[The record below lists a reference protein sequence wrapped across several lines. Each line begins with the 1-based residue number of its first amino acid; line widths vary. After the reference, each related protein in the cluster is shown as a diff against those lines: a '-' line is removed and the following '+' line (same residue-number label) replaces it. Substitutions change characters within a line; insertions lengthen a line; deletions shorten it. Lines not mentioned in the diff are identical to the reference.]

1 MQEEIN
7 QLKTEIA
14 DLKRTLDM
22 LKSSTTIPFDIDVA
36 FTDRLIKKVPIAELS
51 TKDKNSEN
59 LSFIIDT
66 IEYIALGTPDGFL
79 NVQLKDGSK
88 KYIPFYD

>member
-1 MQEEIN
+1 MTEFDK
-7 QLKTEIA
+7 LKIQIDELQKTI
-14 DLKRTLDM
+14 DLLRN
-22 LKSSTTIPFDIDVA
+22 SSTIPFDIDVA
-36 FTDRLIKKVPIAELS
+36 FTDRLIKKIPIAELS

-66 IEYIALGTPDGFL
+66 VEYIALGIPDGFI